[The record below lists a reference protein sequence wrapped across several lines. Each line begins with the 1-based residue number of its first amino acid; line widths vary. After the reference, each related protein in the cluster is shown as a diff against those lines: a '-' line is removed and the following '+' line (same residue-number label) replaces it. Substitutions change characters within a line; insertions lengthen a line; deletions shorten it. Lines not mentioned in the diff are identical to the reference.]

1 MFLYSNFANT
11 LEGVFL
17 IQTGRRFH
25 KSSASHSI
33 LNTLGTTSKYF
44 SINNLILMQDV
55 DVGLTITKT

>member
-33 LNTLGTTSKYF
+33 LNTLGTTSEYF
-44 SINNLILMQDV
+44 SIKNIILMKELYV
-55 DVGLTITKT
+55 ELTITKT